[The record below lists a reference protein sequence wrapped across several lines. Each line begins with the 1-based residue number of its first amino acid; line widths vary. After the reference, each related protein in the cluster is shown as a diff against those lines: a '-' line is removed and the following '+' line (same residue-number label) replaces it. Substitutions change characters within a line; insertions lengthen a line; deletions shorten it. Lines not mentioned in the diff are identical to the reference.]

1 MNFPCLVLPYHSPP
15 LWYTPVEVFTQ
26 TLPLACAAAIS
37 ELEAAGVA
45 LLLVLAGAALFDA
58 AGTIALDTG
67 AAVLLEPAGAVA
79 GAILELDAAGFA
91 VEAGAAI
98 APPAAGFAELSFCA
112 ELVSVAAVFLL
123 LDFFVVV
130 AAIVSLPAAL
140 SVAAVLSPVVLSSAA
155 VFLLLDFFVVV
166 AAIVSLPAALS
177 VAAVLSPV
185 VLSAAAA
192 AFFFFF
198 AFFVVVSV
206 LLVSDPVVLELAC
219 AFAKAGATTVAS
231 VRQNASAQRVTL
243 FHERFIV
250 SSQDEDVKPRAAGE
264 TRA

>member
-1 MNFPCLVLPYHSPP
+1 MNFPCLVLPYHVPP

-58 AGTIALDTG
+58 AGTIAFDTG
-67 AAVLLEPAGAVA
+67 AAVLLEAAGAVA

-91 VEAGAAI
+91 VEAGAPI
-98 APPAAGFAELSFCA
+98 VPPAAGFAELSLCA

-130 AAIVSLPAAL
+130 AAIVSLPGT
-140 SVAAVLSPVVLSSAA
+140 
-155 VFLLLDFFVVV
+155 
-166 AAIVSLPAALS
+166 LS

-198 AFFVVVSV
+198 AFFVAVSV

-219 AFAKAGATTVAS
+219 ALAKTGATTVAS
-231 VRQNASAQRVTL
+231 VRQNASAQRVIL
-243 FHERFIV
+243 FHERFIFV
-250 SSQDEDVKPRAAGE
+250 LAR
-264 TRA
+264 